1 MGSTQRQ
8 EAKEATRVLVT
19 EAAARMFRELGY
31 EPVTIRGVA
40 QSIGRSTGSV
50 FNVFS
55 NKAEMF
61 ETVTGRYPP
70 DDKRIRAFIR
80 LVAACHEGDSLADTA
95 KELETDLYGAA
106 KP

>member
-31 EPVTIRGVA
+31 EPVTIRGIA
-40 QSIGRSTGSV
+40 NAIGRSTGSV
-50 FNVFS
+50 FNAFVD
-55 NKAEMF
+55 KADMF
-61 ETVTGRYPP
+61 EAATGRTPP
-70 DDKRIRAFIR
+70 TERRIRAFLQMVQSRHIGDD
-80 LVAACHEGDSLADTA
+80 VAVQALQ
-95 KELETDLYGAA
+95 LEDDLYGAA